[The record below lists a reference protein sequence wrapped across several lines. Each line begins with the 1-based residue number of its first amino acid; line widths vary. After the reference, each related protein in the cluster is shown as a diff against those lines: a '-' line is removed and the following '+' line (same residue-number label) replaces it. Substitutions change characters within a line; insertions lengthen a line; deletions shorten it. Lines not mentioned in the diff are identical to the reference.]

1 MGTSNANE
9 LKTQLRDLG
18 FDSRIDEKLHKHIS
32 YNPQYFNLKYE
43 DLYNNNRIEYYIE
56 FEKTAQSNTYKIAYY
71 MAVLERNI
79 NIFHDTVNGV
89 DTARLQSALSN
100 FDWDRYTGRKAL
112 HAEVETFRNELT
124 ILSQS
129 EQGEKIA
136 QLLIARF
143 WPLDMPVAERNK
155 DLHFDHS
162 KNVFLLRKRVTPE
175 EKITAQMAYQFLKE
189 KMDKLSDIK
198 IVHSYAVVIEVE
210 RAKSGTQLMSRTRE
224 TFDSLVDAFTHM
236 DTIDY
241 RLFDKD
247 FVIKNNLFCQI
258 RSLNI
263 IDELDSHIVV
273 SKTVETAG
281 METSNKQVAVTYTVN
296 EEKIAF
302 EDFIRKVNLTANNSM
317 KTQSMEEIRHMLSF
331 FKPTLPRSQLNKAP
345 VVKVTLSKRSGRR
358 PRR

>member
-1 MGTSNANE
+1 METNNE
-9 LKTQLRDLG
+9 DKLKLQLRNLG
-18 FDSRIDEKLHKHIS
+18 FDSRIDENLHKNIS
-32 YNPQYFNLKYE
+32 YNSQYFNLKYE
-43 DLYNNNRIEYYIE
+43 DQYNNNRIEYYIE
-56 FEKTAQSNTYKIAYY
+56 FKKTAQTNTYKIGYY

-89 DTARLQSALSN
+89 DTARLQSALSK

-143 WPLDMPVAERNK
+143 WPLDIPVAERNE
-155 DLHFDHS
+155 DLHFVHS

-189 KMDKLSDIK
+189 EMDKLSDIK
-198 IVHSYAVVIEVE
+198 LVHSYAVVIELE
-210 RAKSGTQLMSRTRE
+210 MAKSGTPLMGRTKE
-224 TFDSLVDAFTHM
+224 IYDSLADAFTNM
-236 DTIDY
+236 DNIDY

-247 FVIKNNLFCQI
+247 FVVRNKLLCQI

-263 IDELDSHIVV
+263 IDELDSQIVV
-273 SKTVETAG
+273 SKTVEAAA
-281 METSNKQVAVTYTVN
+281 MENSNRQVAVTYTVN
-296 EEKIAF
+296 EVKITF
-302 EDFIRKVNLTANNSM
+302 EDFVRKVNLTANNSM
-317 KTQSMEEIRHMLSF
+317 KTQSMEDIRHLLSF
-331 FKPTLPRSQLNKAP
+331 FKPTLPRSLLNKSP
-345 VVKVTLSKRSGRR
+345 DVKVKPPKRKGRR
-358 PRR
+358 PGR